1 MPCIL
6 EKGKRTTKN
15 RDKAFMKR
23 PIDLIN
29 ERYNSL
35 RKSEQ
40 RVARFIQ
47 NHVEEVVLLSL
58 QSLANKCSTSDATVL
73 RFCRSLGFYGFSD
86 FKASLVPQLV
96 RNEHTTHLE
105 VDPNLDYKDKKV
117 QFLQNFQQQ
126 LKSTLRNCDYDEIKK
141 VATRISQ
148 ADKTLITGLGGSAG
162 VAHIFSDSLGS
173 IGVFSTC
180 PLDTTMMLNLV
191 SMHQDNDVLVCIS
204 HSGET
209 EEIVFT
215 AKQAREQG
223 MFTVGITNFSP
234 SPLVENVEVSLI
246 TGVSDNLLGSYS
258 CQSRISQLAILE
270 LVLYEV
276 SQKLAADLLIETNR

>member
-1 MPCIL
+1 
-6 EKGKRTTKN
+6 
-15 RDKAFMKR
+15 MKR

-96 RNEHTTHLE
+96 RNEHTSHLE
-105 VDPNLDYKDKKV
+105 VDPNLGYKDKKV
-117 QFLQNFQQQ
+117 QFLQNFQEQ
-126 LKSTLRNCDYDEIKK
+126 LKSTLRNCDYEKIEK

-148 ADKTLITGLGGSAG
+148 SEKTLIAGLGGSAG

-180 PLDTTMMLNLV
+180 PQDTTMMLNLV
-191 SMHQDNDVLVCIS
+191 SMHHDNDVLVCIS

-234 SPLVENVEVSLI
+234 SPLVENVEVALI
-246 TGVSDNLLGSYS
+246 TGVPDNLLGSYS

-270 LVLYEV
+270 LILYEV
-276 SQKLAADLLIETNR
+276 SQKMAEKRLIETNR